1 MNTQINFEIPESIA
15 AGLALGKYERVG
27 GVIRDAS
34 NGQVVTWLREIA
46 VSPLN
51 PNSLAN
57 TLPSHAGKLLSM
69 TGGVASI
76 LNLGA
81 TVAFGITTLKKLES
95 IETNLIHT
103 NAKLDNLSYGLN
115 QANAKLD
122 ILNQKSDI
130 IISKLGE
137 LNQRLKN
144 FEWSVDIGFI
154 NTFQALDD
162 IKQYQEIELA
172 GELNSAASIAWSCQ
186 FLEPNSVQRITRI
199 ENAFHTISN
208 VKEKLLLHTASDM
221 QKAIEWMQNYRLGN
235 YDDYNSG
242 KINIDDFNPGKNDFN
257 IDESVIKTLYRVR
270 QTIAACSLAATISA
284 EAGDLYSA
292 ESKLAKEQESLSF
305 LLHKLAQLS
314 LSSNDEV
321 YITLLKESYKQI
333 MPAHRLNTWINRFDS
348 KFDGLDEIVDL
359 LREKIMLEG
368 INLSNFYYDK
378 DMKIVNKIRFDS
390 ALEDG
395 EDFEKLGFSEE
406 EITDIEE
413 LMQQEKFDKEEKIEL
428 FPFFSRWDAFKEI
441 TPNTHLFFDLIDGI
455 YEDLQR
461 LKGHQAEYKTML
473 QLDMNIHE
481 YRNLLRIDDIPENK
495 RLAFIMMK
503 KQNL

>member
-1 MNTQINFEIPESIA
+1 MNTQISFEIPESMA

-34 NGQVVTWLREIA
+34 NGQVVTWLRETA

-51 PNSLAN
+51 PNNLAN

-95 IETNLIHT
+95 IETNLVHT

-154 NTFQALDD
+154 NTFQALED

-208 VKEKLLLHTASDM
+208 VKEKLLLHTANDM
-221 QKAIEWMQNYRLGN
+221 QKAIEWMQNYRL
-235 YDDYNSG
+235 D
-242 KINIDDFNPGKNDFN
+242 KADFN
-257 IDESVIKTLYRVR
+257 IDESVIKTLYRLR

-292 ESKLAKEQESLSF
+292 ENKLAKEQETLSSLIN
-305 LLHKLAQLS
+305 KLAQLS

-321 YITLLKESYKQI
+321 YTTLLKESYKQI
-333 MPAHRLNTWINRFDS
+333 MPSHRLNTWINRFDS
-348 KFDGLDEIVDL
+348 KFDGLDEIIDL
-359 LREKIMLEG
+359 FREKIMLEG
-368 INLSNFYYDK
+368 MNFMLSMSQSDFQQQTEKELESLLGANLENLMELGYSEQEIIYLKNALQDENINEEAHI
-378 DMKIVNKIRFDS
+378 KI
-390 ALEDG
+390 ALP
-395 EDFEKLGFSEE
+395 LCLRAL
-406 EITDIEE
+406 T
-413 LMQQEKFDKEEKIEL
+413 
-428 FPFFSRWDAFKEI
+428 FKTI

-461 LKGHQAEYKTML
+461 LNGHQAEYKSIL

-495 RLAFIMMK
+495 RLAFIMMD
-503 KQNL
+503 KQNI